1 MFNPPRKQLDH
12 ELKIN
17 LNGKKIYQTYS
28 VKYLG
33 IYVDKNLTWKHHVN
47 NIAIKFSTANAMLS
61 KTRYYADKKKLYY
74 QFFCAIFESH
84 LSYASLVYAQNS
96 SLVKRLSF
104 FKKNRSRRP
113 SLQKLQNF
121 KNLVTK

>member
-12 ELKIN
+12 ELKIK

-61 KTRYYADKKKLYY
+61 KTRYYVDKKNSIIN
-74 QFFCAIFESH
+74 FFVPFLSH
-84 LSYASLVYAQNS
+84 IYLMLHWVMH
-96 SLVKRLSF
+96 KIHH
-104 FKKNRSRRP
+104 
-113 SLQKLQNF
+113 
-121 KNLVTK
+121 